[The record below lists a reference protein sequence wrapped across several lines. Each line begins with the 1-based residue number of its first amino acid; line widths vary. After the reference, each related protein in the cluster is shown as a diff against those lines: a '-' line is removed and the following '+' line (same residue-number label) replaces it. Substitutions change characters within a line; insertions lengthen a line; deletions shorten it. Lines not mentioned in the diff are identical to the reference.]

1 MGENKSK
8 VEPAVTENGVVLKKM
23 SRKGE
28 DVSIDVEIKN
38 GKQAFFVY
46 IYLICEI
53 VAELDNKSF
62 STTWLEAVY

>member
-8 VEPAVTENGVVLKKM
+8 VEPAVTENGVALKKM

-38 GKQAFFVY
+38 GKLAF
-46 IYLICEI
+46 
-53 VAELDNKSF
+53 A
-62 STTWLEAVY
+62 